1 MFFKT
6 MEKKKYK
13 QKNDF
18 IDLARNTL
26 NSVQKLISKPM
37 RDSDISQHNCLRLK
51 ENIRTKTVN

>member
-1 MFFKT
+1 
-6 MEKKKYK
+6 MEKKKHK